1 MSFFGSM
8 TTAIT
13 GIRAQ
18 SSALGY
24 ISDNIANS
32 QTTGFKRTDASF
44 YDIVTSSNANFHQP
58 GAVVAR
64 PGYTNTVQGSVDA
77 SQVATNMAVNG
88 EGFFMVSQ
96 RVATVDNNPV
106 FQNVNYYTRRGDFS
120 MDKNGYLVNGG
131 GYYLQGVAIDP
142 KTNNPVG
149 DTPGVLKVNN
159 GFLTA
164 TKTTNI
170 SYTANLPNMPQTA
183 HATALQNAQGSEL
196 LQTAAEIAGGTTFAN
211 DPTGT
216 GAGNGVVQAGDEQN
230 FLDRSVSGGAITAYD
245 GQGNPLQVQVR
256 WVKTNNTANDAGTG
270 GGDTWVAFYKS
281 DDNATGAAA
290 KWTAIGP
297 SAGPQKYQF
306 NAQGQ
311 LNPSVDSTT
320 ISNLTVD
327 GNNLG
332 DVTLTHGPGNMTQFA
347 DNNGAVSVNKIDQDG
362 YASGELVNVAV
373 GANGRITGTYTNGK
387 TIDIFQVSLAKFNN
401 PNGLQKMNG
410 TAFAETQ
417 ESGAAIMGGT
427 GDIIAS
433 SLEASNVDLADEFSK
448 LIIAQ
453 QAYTAGTRIITTSD
467 TLIQETLNMKR

>member
-44 YDIVTSSNANFHQP
+44 YDIVTASTPNFHQP
-58 GAVVAR
+58 GAVVAK
-64 PGYTNTVQGSVDA
+64 PSYTNGVQGSVDA
-77 SQVATNMAVNG
+77 SQVATNMAING
-88 EGFFMVSQ
+88 EGFFVVSQ

-142 KTNNPVG
+142 TTNNPVG
-149 DTPGVLKVNN
+149 DTPSVMQINN
-159 GFLTA
+159 SFLSA
-164 TKTTNI
+164 RQTTTI
-170 SYTANLPNMPQTA
+170 TYAANLPSFPQTA
-183 HATALQNAQGSEL
+183 HATAMSSISGSEL
-196 LQTAAEIAGGTTFAN
+196 LQTSAEQIAGTTFAN
-211 DPTGT
+211 NPVGT
-216 GAGNGVVQAGDEQN
+216 GAGNGYVQAADEQN

-245 GQGNPLQVQVR
+245 SQGNPVNVQVR
-256 WVKTNNTANDAGTG
+256 WVKTNNAAGEGTG
-270 GGDTWVAFYKS
+270 TAGDTWHAFYKS
-281 DDNATGAAA
+281 DDSATGTAA
-290 KWTAIGP
+290 KWTDIGQDYTFD
-297 SAGPQKYQF
+297 SAG
-306 NAQGQ
+306 Q
-311 LNPSVDSTT
+311 LSPAVNSTT
-320 ISNLTVD
+320 ITALTVD
-327 GNNLG
+327 GVNLG
-332 DVTLTHGPGNMTQFA
+332 NITLSHGAANMTQFA
-347 DNNGAVSVNKIDQDG
+347 DTNGTVSVNKIDQDG

-373 GANGRITGTYTNGK
+373 AANGRVTGTYTNGK

-453 QAYTAGTRIITTSD
+453 QAYTAGTRIITTAD

>member
-32 QTTGFKRTDASF
+32 QTTGFKRTEANF
-44 YDIVTSSNANFHQP
+44 YDIVTASNSNFHQP

-64 PGYTNTVQGSVDA
+64 PGYTNSVQGSVDA
-77 SQVATNMAVNG
+77 SQVATNMAING
-88 EGFFMVSQ
+88 EGFFVVSQ
-96 RVATVDNNPV
+96 RVATVDSNPV
-106 FQNVNYYTRRGDFS
+106 FQSVNYYTRRGDFS
-120 MDKNGYLVNGG
+120 MDKDGYLVNGG

-142 KTNNPVG
+142 STNNPIG
-149 DTPGVLKVNN
+149 DTPSPIKVNN

-164 TKTTNI
+164 QATTTL
-170 SYTANLPNMPQTA
+170 SYTANLPNVPQTA
-183 HATALQNAQGSEL
+183 HSQAYPSSAGSEL
-196 LQTAAEIAGGTTFAN
+196 LMTAAEIAGGTTFAN
-211 DPTGT
+211 DPTG
-216 GAGNGVVQAGDEQN
+216 AGVGDGVVQAADEQT
-230 FLDRSVSGGAITAYD
+230 FLDRSVSGGAITTYD
-245 GQGNPLQVQVR
+245 GQGNPVNVQIR
-256 WVKTNNTANDAGTG
+256 WVKTNNSNDDAGTG
-270 GGDTWVAFYKS
+270 GGDTWMAFYKS
-281 DDNATGAAA
+281 DDDATGANA
-290 KWTAIGP
+290 KWTNIG
-297 SAGPQKYQF
+297 QTYQF
-306 NAQGQ
+306 DSTGRLSPA
-311 LNPSVDSTT
+311 VDSTT
-320 ISNLTVD
+320 ISSLTVD

-332 DVTLTHGPGNMTQFA
+332 DVTLYHGPGNMTQFA
-347 DNNGAVSVNKIDQDG
+347 DNNGAVSVNTISQDG
-362 YASGELVNVAV
+362 YAAGELVNVAV
-373 GANGRITGTYTNGK
+373 GANGRVTGTYTNGK
-387 TIDIFQVSLAKFNN
+387 TIDIFQVTLAKFNN

-417 ESGAAIMGGT
+417 ESGSAIMGGT

-433 SLEASNVDLADEFSK
+433 ATEASNVDLADEFSK

>member
-32 QTTGFKRTDASF
+32 QTTGFKRTDANF
-44 YDIVTSSNANFHQP
+44 YDIVTASNSQVHQP

-64 PGYTNTVQGSVDA
+64 PGFTNTVQGSVDA
-77 SQVATNMAVNG
+77 SQVATNMAING
-88 EGFFMVSQ
+88 EGFFVVSQ

-106 FQNVNYYTRRGDFS
+106 FQSVNYYTRRGDFS

-142 KTNNPVG
+142 ATNNPIG
-149 DTPGVLKVNN
+149 DTPGVMQVNN

-164 TKTTNI
+164 TQTTNI
-170 SYTANLPNMPQTA
+170 GYTANLPSVPQTA
-183 HATALQNAQGSEL
+183 RATELSNAPGSEL
-196 LQTAAEIAGGTTFAN
+196 LMTAAEILAATTFAN

-216 GAGNGVVQAGDEQN
+216 NPGDGVIQADDEPN

-245 GQGNPLQVQVR
+245 GQGNPVNVQIR
-256 WVKTNNTANDAGTG
+256 WVKTNNANDDSGAG
-270 GGDTWVAFYKS
+270 GGDTWSAFYKS
-281 DDNATGAAA
+281 NDSATGTSA
-290 KWTAIGP
+290 KWTAVADTGVV
-297 SAGPQKYQF
+297 QKYQF
-306 NAQGQ
+306 NSSGQ

-327 GNNLG
+327 GDNLG

-347 DNNGAVSVNKIDQDG
+347 DNNGTVTVNKIDQDG

-373 GANGRITGTYTNGK
+373 AANGRVTGTYTNGK

-417 ESGAAIMGGT
+417 ESGAAIYGAT

-433 SLEASNVDLADEFSK
+433 STEASNVDLADEFSK

>member
-32 QTTGFKRTDASF
+32 QTTGFKRTDANF
-44 YDIVTSSNANFHQP
+44 YDIVTASNANFHQP
-58 GAVVAR
+58 GAVVAK

-77 SQVATNMAVNG
+77 SQVATNMAING
-88 EGFFMVSQ
+88 EGFFVVAQ

-106 FQNVNYYTRRGDFS
+106 FQSVNYYTRRGDFS

-142 KTNNPVG
+142 ATNNPVG
-149 DTPGVLKVNN
+149 DTPSVMQVNN
-159 GFLTA
+159 SFLA
-164 TKTTNI
+164 AQQTTGI
-170 SYTANLPNMPQTA
+170 KYTANLPNVPQTA
-183 HATALQNAQGSEL
+183 HASAVGNTPGSEL
-196 LQTAAEIAGGTTFAN
+196 LMTAAEIAGGTTFAN
-211 DPTGT
+211 DPTG
-216 GAGNGVVQAGDEQN
+216 AGPGDGVIQANDEQN

-245 GQGNPLQVQVR
+245 GQGNPVNVQIR
-256 WVKTNNTANDAGTG
+256 WVKTNNAADDAGTG
-270 GGDTWVAFYKS
+270 GGDTWMAFYKS
-281 DDNATGAAA
+281 NDSATGTTA
-290 KWTAIGP
+290 KWTGMGQA
-297 SAGPQKYQF
+297 YQF
-306 NAQGQ
+306 NSTGQ
-311 LNPSVDSTT
+311 LTPAVDSMT
-320 ISNLTVD
+320 ISNLTVNGD
-327 GNNLG
+327 NLG
-332 DVTLTHGPGNMTQFA
+332 NVTLTHGPGNMTQFA
-347 DNNGAVSVNKIDQDG
+347 DNNGTVTVNKIEQDG

-373 GANGRITGTYTNGK
+373 GANGRVTGTYTNGK

-417 ESGAAIMGGT
+417 ESGAAISGGT

-448 LIIAQ
+448 LIVAQ

>member
-1 MSFFGSM
+1 M

-44 YDIVTSSNANFHQP
+44 YDIVTASNANFHQP
-58 GAVVAR
+58 GAVVAK
-64 PGYTNTVQGSVDA
+64 PGFTNTVQGSVDA
-77 SQVATNMAVNG
+77 SQVATNMAING
-88 EGFFMVSQ
+88 EGFFVVSQ

-149 DTPGVLKVNN
+149 DTPGVMQINN
-159 GFLTA
+159 SFLSA
-164 TKTTNI
+164 SQTTSI
-170 SYTANLPNMPQTA
+170 TYTANLPNMPQTA
-183 HATALQNAQGSEL
+183 HATALSNAAGSEL
-196 LQTAAEIAGGTTFAN
+196 LMTAAEIAGGTTFAN

-216 GAGNGVVQAGDEQN
+216 SVGDGVIQADDEQT
-230 FLDRSVSGGAITAYD
+230 FLDRSLSGGAITAYD
-245 GQGNPLQVQVR
+245 GQGNPVSVQIR
-256 WVKTNNTANDAGTG
+256 WVKTNNTADDAGTG
-270 GGDTWVAFYKS
+270 GGDTWMAFYKS
-281 DDNATGAAA
+281 DDDATGTAA
-290 KWTAIGP
+290 KWTNMGQ
-297 SAGPQKYQF
+297 SYSF
-306 NAQGQ
+306 DSNGQ
-311 LNPSVDSTT
+311 LNPTVDSTT
-320 ISNLTVD
+320 ISDLTVD
-327 GNNLG
+327 GDNLG
-332 DVTLTHGPGNMTQFA
+332 DVTLYHGPGNMTQFGG
-347 DNNGAVSVNKIDQDG
+347 DNTGTVTVNKIDQDG
-362 YASGELVNVAV
+362 YAAGELVNVAV
-373 GANGRITGTYTNGK
+373 AANGRVTGTYTNGK
-387 TIDIFQVSLAKFNN
+387 TIDIYQVTLAKFNN
-401 PNGLQKMNG
+401 PDGLQKMNG

-417 ESGAAIMGGT
+417 ESGAAIYGAT
-427 GDIIAS
+427 GDIVAS
-433 SLEASNVDLADEFSK
+433 ATEASNVDLADEFSK

>member
-32 QTTGFKRTDASF
+32 QTTGFKRTDANF
-44 YDIVTSSNANFHQP
+44 YDIVTASNANFHQP

-64 PGYTNTVQGSVDA
+64 PGYTNSVQGSVDA
-77 SQVATNMAVNG
+77 SQVATNMAING
-88 EGFFMVSQ
+88 EGFFVVSQ

-106 FQNVNYYTRRGDFS
+106 FQSVNYYTRRGDFS

-142 KTNNPVG
+142 ATNNPVG
-149 DTPGVLKVNN
+149 DVPGPIKVNN
-159 GFLTA
+159 GFLSA
-164 TKTTNI
+164 TQTTNI
-170 SYTANLPNMPQTA
+170 SYTANLPNVPKTA
-183 HATALQNAQGSEL
+183 HAATLEYAAGSEL
-196 LQTAAEIAGGTTFAN
+196 LMTAAEIAGGTTFAN
-211 DPTGT
+211 DPTGA
-216 GAGNGVVQAGDEQN
+216 GAGDGYVQAADEQN

-245 GQGNPLQVQVR
+245 GQGNPVNVQIR
-256 WVKTNNTANDAGTG
+256 WVKTNNADDDAGTG

-281 DDNATGAAA
+281 DDDATGTDP
-290 KWTAIGP
+290 KWTSMG
-297 SAGPQKYQF
+297 QEYHF
-306 NAQGQ
+306 NSTGQ
-311 LNPSVDSTT
+311 LNPTVDSTT
-320 ISNLTVD
+320 ITNLTVD

-332 DVTLTHGPGNMTQFA
+332 NVTLTHGPGNMTQFA

-373 GANGRITGTYTNGK
+373 GANGRVTGTYTNGK
-387 TIDIFQVSLAKFNN
+387 TIDIFQVTLAKFNN
-401 PNGLQKMNG
+401 PNALQRMNG

-417 ESGAAIMGGT
+417 ESGAAIYGGT
-427 GDIIAS
+427 GEIVAS
-433 SLEASNVDLADEFSK
+433 ATEASNVDLADEFSK

>member
-44 YDIVTSSNANFHQP
+44 YDIVTASSSTFHQP

-77 SQVATNMAVNG
+77 SQVATNMAING

-142 KTNNPVG
+142 ATNNPVG
-149 DTPGVLKVNN
+149 DTPSPIKVNN
-159 GFLTA
+159 SFLTA
-164 TKTTNI
+164 NQTTNI

-183 HATALQNAQGSEL
+183 HATALSYSAGSEL
-196 LQTAAEIAGGTTFAN
+196 LMTAAEIAGGTTFAN
-211 DPTGT
+211 DPTG
-216 GAGNGVVQAGDEQN
+216 AGVGDGYIQAADEQN
-230 FLDRSVSGGAITAYD
+230 FLDRSVSGGAITTYD
-245 GQGNPLQVQVR
+245 GQGNPVNVQIR
-256 WVKTNNTANDAGTG
+256 WVKTNNAADDAGTG
-270 GGDTWVAFYKS
+270 GGDTWMAFYKS
-281 DDNATGAAA
+281 DDSATGAAA
-290 KWTAIGP
+290 KWTNIGQAY
-297 SAGPQKYQF
+297 SF
-306 NAQGQ
+306 TSTGQ
-311 LNPSVDSTT
+311 LSPAVDSTT
-320 ISNLTVD
+320 ITNLTVN
-327 GNNLG
+327 GNNIG
-332 DVTLTHGPGNMTQFA
+332 NVTLTHGPGNMTQFA
-347 DNNGAVSVNKIDQDG
+347 DNNGTVSVNKIDQDG

-373 GANGRITGTYTNGK
+373 GANGRVTGTYTNGK
-387 TIDIFQVSLAKFNN
+387 TIDIFQVTLAKFNN

-417 ESGAAIMGGT
+417 ESGAAILGGT

-433 SLEASNVDLADEFSK
+433 ANEASNVDLADEFSK

>member
-32 QTTGFKRTDASF
+32 QTTGFKRTDATF
-44 YDIVTSSNANFHQP
+44 YDIVTASTPNFHQP
-58 GAVVAR
+58 GAVIAK
-64 PGYTNTVQGSVDA
+64 PGYTNNVQGSVDA
-77 SQVATNMAVNG
+77 SQVATNMAING
-88 EGFFMVSQ
+88 EGFFIVSQ

-106 FQNVNYYTRRGDFS
+106 FQNVNYYTRRGDFQ

-131 GYYLQGVAIDP
+131 GYYLQGLAIDP
-142 KTNNPVG
+142 TTNNPIG
-149 DTPGVLKVNN
+149 DTPQVIQVNN
-159 GFLTA
+159 GFLGA
-164 TKTTNI
+164 KQTTDI
-170 SYTANLPNMPQTA
+170 TYTANLPSFPQTA
-183 HATALQNAQGSEL
+183 HATALSSVSGSEL
-196 LQTAAEIAGGTTFAN
+196 LQTSAEETAGLTFHN
-211 DPTGT
+211 VPNGT
-216 GAGNGVVQAGDEQN
+216 GAGNGFVQAQDEQN
-230 FLDRSVSGGAITAYD
+230 FLDRSVSGGAITTYD
-245 GQGNPLQVQVR
+245 AQGNPVNVQIR
-256 WVKTNNTANDAGTG
+256 WVKTQNEAGDG
-270 GGDTWVAFYKS
+270 AGAAGDTWHMFYKS
-281 DDNATGAAA
+281 DDAATGTNA
-290 KWTAIGP
+290 KWTDVGQ
-297 SAGPQKYQF
+297 SYTF
-306 NAQGQ
+306 NASGQ
-311 LNPSVDSTT
+311 LNPPVNSAT

-327 GNNLG
+327 GVNLG
-332 DVTLTHGPGNMTQFA
+332 NVTLTHGPGNITQFA
-347 DNNGAVSVNKIDQDG
+347 DNSGTVSVNKIDQDG

-373 GANGRITGTYTNGK
+373 AANGRVTGTYTNGK

-401 PNGLQKMNG
+401 PNALQKMNG

-417 ESGAAIMGGT
+417 ESGAAIIGGT

-453 QAYTAGTRIITTSD
+453 QAYTAGTRIITTAD